1 MMKKC
6 MILFPLNN
14 NGLQLKN
21 MQQEK
26 KKKIKKKGLCRNCSN
41 GSNEYDVPPVK
52 VQEAENHVRRR

>member
-1 MMKKC
+1 MYDTISFEQQWLTIKKHAT
-6 MILFPLNN
+6 
-14 NGLQLKN
+14 G
-21 MQQEK
+21 K

>member
-21 MQQEK
+21 MQQE